1 MNRTSRFEVGYFKP
15 LILRSL
21 FIAFLILGIQGCIW
35 IEDTADLRA
44 YVAERSSRPVGE
56 IPPLPE
62 FKPYEAFVYEGSSL
76 RNPFRALVE
85 DIVEQD
91 ALVEVSE
98 VYPDPDR
105 IAEYLEQ
112 YAVDNLAM
120 VGTITSPINPD
131 QFFAL
136 VRDPQGEVHRI
147 QVGDFLG
154 LDNGQ
159 VINLDERH
167 IELSE
172 IVSNGRGGW
181 MKRPRSITLPESN

>member
-1 MNRTSRFEVGYFKP
+1 MNRIKFLNIDVFMKYP
-15 LILRSL
+15 LRLLLVSGLIFSL
-21 FIAFLILGIQGCIW
+21 QGCIW
-35 IEDTADLRA
+35 VEDTADLRA
-44 YVAERSSRPVGE
+44 FVAERSSRPVGE

-76 RNPFRALVE
+76 RNPFRAMVAEIAAAPEVLSDVFP
-85 DIVEQD
+85 DI
-91 ALVEVSE
+91 
-98 VYPDPDR
+98 DR
-105 IAEYLEQ
+105 IPEYLEQ

-120 VGTITSPINPD
+120 VGTITSPINAD

-136 VRDPQGEVHRI
+136 IRDPQGEVHRVQI
-147 QVGDFLG
+147 GDFLG

-159 VINLDERH
+159 VVSLDERR

>member
-1 MNRTSRFEVGYFKP
+1 MNKIKRIKVGYFSSVY
-15 LILRSL
+15 LRTV
-21 FIAFLILGIQGCIW
+21 FLVFLMLGIQGCIW
-35 IEDTADLRA
+35 IEDTSDLRA
-44 YVAERSSRPVGE
+44 FVSERSSRPVGE

-76 RNPFRALVE
+76 RNPFEAMVLAIAEAPQV
-85 DIVEQD
+85 
-91 ALVEVSE
+91 VSD

-105 IAEYLEQ
+105 IPEYLEQ

-120 VGTITSPINPD
+120 VGTITSPINAD

-136 VRDPQGEVHRI
+136 VRDPQGEVHRV
-147 QVGDFLG
+147 QVGDYLG
-154 LDNGQ
+154 LDSGQ
-159 VINLDERH
+159 VVSLDERR

>member
-1 MNRTSRFEVGYFKP
+1 MNRINFKHIVAPMKP
-15 LILRSL
+15 LFRLASISVLLL
-21 FIAFLILGIQGCIW
+21 FLQGCIW
-35 IEDTADLRA
+35 VEDTADLRA
-44 YVAERSSRPVGE
+44 FVAERSSRPVGE

-76 RNPFRALVE
+76 RNPFRAMVAEVE
-85 DIVEQD
+85 LEPE
-91 ALVEVSE
+91 EVSE
-98 VYPDPDR
+98 VYPDVDR
-105 IAEYLEQ
+105 IPEYLER

-120 VGTITSPINPD
+120 VGTITSPINAD

-136 VRDPQGEVHRI
+136 VRDPEGEVHRV
-147 QVGDFLG
+147 QVGDYLG
-154 LDNGQ
+154 LDSGQ
-159 VINLDERH
+159 VVSLDERR